1 MVLGLVVL
9 IIHCTYITDT
19 AQGQKATNA
28 EEVLAKM
35 LATYENAQSYEDVG
49 EMRLLQNAKTILS
62 EPRGSKQFKIM
73 VSFQI
78 HFEKPQLF
86 RFDWRNGLTKTSR
99 ESVIWSDGQEH
110 YIWAPDRVTADDRF
124 NLERKKGF
132 DYLID
137 RVVKP
142 SNGTILPIPGLLIP
156 TLRRYSFADVARHLS
171 EVKIIKEAFVD
182 GEMCYVVSAKAS
194 NDPWVFWIGKSS
206 FLLRKMKRG
215 RYSEMISMRGI
226 LAGVLSGV
234 ILLSS
239 IKAQTNLNSAKV
251 ILSEMLNT
259 YRSTSTYQDVGILR
273 LTPQD
278 SLASRSVESLF
289 PRNRRA
295 RNDLSAS

>member
-110 YIWAPDRVTADDRF
+110 YIWAPDRVTPDDRF

-206 FLLRKMKRG
+206 FLLRKM
-215 RYSEMISMRGI
+215 
-226 LAGVLSGV
+226 
-234 ILLSS
+234 
-239 IKAQTNLNSAKV
+239 
-251 ILSEMLNT
+251 
-259 YRSTSTYQDVGILR
+259 
-273 LTPQD
+273 
-278 SLASRSVESLF
+278 RSVLATGSFDPEKENRHKPKRAIAEEIHRKIRINEKLDEGVF
-289 PRNRRA
+289 HYKPQILPRDT
-295 RNDLSAS
+295 DLTKYTP